1 MQGLVNSLADHQ
13 LNFEVYIRNACRV
26 ARLGILSP
34 DFAKLAKFGS
44 PPAKFIFDFLVYPAI
59 LNYILPVL
67 SGYFW
72 PYFSLIW
79 QNLHPDLAI

>member
-1 MQGLVNSLADHQ
+1 MPALLNCLADHR

-34 DFAKLAKFGS
+34 DFAKLAKFGP

-59 LNYILPVL
+59 LNPTLPVL
-67 SGYFW
+67 PSTFW
-72 PYFSLIW
+72 LYLTLF
-79 QNLHPDLAI
+79 

>member
-1 MQGLVNSLADHQ
+1 MPALLNCLADHR

-34 DFAKLAKFGS
+34 DFAKLAKFGP

-59 LNYILPVL
+59 LNNILPVL
-67 SGYFW
+67 SGYF
-72 PYFSLIW
+72 
-79 QNLHPDLAI
+79 